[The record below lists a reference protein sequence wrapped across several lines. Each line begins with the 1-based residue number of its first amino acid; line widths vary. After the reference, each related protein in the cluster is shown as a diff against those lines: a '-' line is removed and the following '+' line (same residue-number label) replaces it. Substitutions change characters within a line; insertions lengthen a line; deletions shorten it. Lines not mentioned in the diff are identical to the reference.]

1 MKRNVISSI
10 EDVLESIRK
19 IESFSANI
27 LEEEFY
33 TDELRQSAV
42 LRELSV
48 IGEAIKNIPSATREK
63 YPSTPWKEIAG
74 FRDVILHAYFE
85 VIMKRVWNV
94 LQEHLPALKKDMQDI
109 LKSESGNDKGK

>member
-1 MKRNVISSI
+1 MKRDFLSSM
-10 EDVLESIRK
+10 EDILESIRK

-27 LEEEFY
+27 SEEEFY
-33 TDELRQSAV
+33 ADELRQSAI

-48 IGEAIKNIPSATREK
+48 IGEAVKNIPDATREK

-74 FRDVILHAYFE
+74 FRDVISHAYFE

-94 LQEHLPALKKDMQDI
+94 LQEHLPALKKDMQEIVKD
-109 LKSESGNDKGK
+109 ESKKEEK